1 MDGKRDGSMDGK
13 KRLSPSPPTSDLRA
27 GVRDADEARED
38 VLGQDVRV
46 ALLRQVV
53 RVDVNL
59 KEGEMGQG
67 GGGGEGFMG
76 WGVRCVLLLGYLGGV
91 GVAREKCDVV
101 WVMYIHVCM
110 IKYTDRTCCVRR
122 WRLVAET
129 ARTRHSVLP
138 AKDCCS
144 YWEVVVTKISSLC
157 VL

>member
-1 MDGKRDGSMDGK
+1 MDGK

-67 GGGGEGFMG
+67 GGGA
-76 WGVRCVLLLGYLGGV
+76 RVLWGGV
-91 GVAREKCDVV
+91 
-101 WVMYIHVCM
+101 
-110 IKYTDRTCCVRR
+110 
-122 WRLVAET
+122 
-129 ARTRHSVLP
+129 
-138 AKDCCS
+138 
-144 YWEVVVTKISSLC
+144 
-157 VL
+157 